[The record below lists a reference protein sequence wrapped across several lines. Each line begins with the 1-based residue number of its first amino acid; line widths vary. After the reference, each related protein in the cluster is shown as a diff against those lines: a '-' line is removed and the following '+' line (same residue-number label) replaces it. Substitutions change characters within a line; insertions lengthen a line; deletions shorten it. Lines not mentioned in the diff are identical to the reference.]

1 MANDFSKKVTLY
13 TTKLDEL
20 AEQASVTSV
29 LDSANRDMIGGF
41 THAGT
46 VMLPKITVEGLGDYS
61 RSTGFPAGDMSV
73 DWQAY
78 TMRFDRGRGFEID
91 DQDSMET
98 LEVVTLNA
106 MGKFVRDKVVPEMDA
121 VRLSTYAA
129 NAGKT
134 VAANI
139 TAEKDALKAVL
150 AAEAALQDVTNLE
163 GTIIFMD
170 SDFEALLKVA
180 VPWRFS
186 AGENPDSRFEMFDG
200 LRKIV
205 VPKSRFYTS
214 VTLSDGGYAATK
226 ATDADQTHVTGQVST
241 AAVGLNFMLIKPE
254 AVCQIRKTEKLRY
267 FAPAVNQEKDAHKWQ
282 YRLYHDAFVLSESK
296 SLIYAH
302 TKASA

>member
-46 VMLPKITVEGLGDYS
+46 VMLPKLVIDGLGDYS

-91 DQDSMET
+91 DQDNMET
-98 LEVVTLNA
+98 LEVVTLKA
-106 MGKFVRDKVVPEMDA
+106 MGKFIRDKVVPEMDA

-129 NAGKT
+129 NAGTT
-134 VAANI
+134 VSANI
-139 TAEKDALKAVL
+139 TAEKDALKALL
-150 AAEAALQDVTNLE
+150 AAEAAMQDVTNLE

-200 LRKIV
+200 LRKVV

-226 ATDADQTHVTGQVST
+226 QADADQTHVTGKIST
-241 AAVGLNFMLIKPE
+241 NATGLNFMLIKPD

-296 SLIYAH
+296 DLIYAH

>member
-1 MANDFSKKVTLY
+1 MANDFSKKVELY

-29 LDSANRDMIGGF
+29 LDSANRDMLGNF

-46 VMLPKITVEGLGDYS
+46 VMLPKLTVEGLGDYS
-61 RSTGFPAGDMSV
+61 RTTGFPDGDISV
-73 DWQAY
+73 DWEPY
-78 TMRFDRGRGFEID
+78 KMRFDRGRAFEID
-91 DQDSMET
+91 DQDNLET

-129 NAGKT
+129 NAGNT
-134 VAANI
+134 VSANI
-139 TAEKDALKAVL
+139 TAEKDALKAIL
-150 AAEAALQDVTNLE
+150 AAEAKIKDVTDIE
-163 GTIIFMD
+163 GAIIFMD

-186 AGENPDSRFEMFDG
+186 AGENPDARFDMFDG

-226 ATDADQTHVTGQVST
+226 QADADQTHVTGKIST
-241 AAVGLNFMLIKPE
+241 NATGLNFLIVKPD

-267 FAPAVNQEKDAHKWQ
+267 FNPNTNQAKDAHKWQ

-296 SLIYAH
+296 DLIYAH